1 MQILRVDGTRPLEAI
16 YGTTSLFHC
25 FYAVFENLKLS
36 IFTQNI
42 REAEIEV

>member
-25 FYAVFENLKLS
+25 FYAVFENLEGKVTVTHS
-36 IFTQNI
+36 KYT
-42 REAEIEV
+42 RS